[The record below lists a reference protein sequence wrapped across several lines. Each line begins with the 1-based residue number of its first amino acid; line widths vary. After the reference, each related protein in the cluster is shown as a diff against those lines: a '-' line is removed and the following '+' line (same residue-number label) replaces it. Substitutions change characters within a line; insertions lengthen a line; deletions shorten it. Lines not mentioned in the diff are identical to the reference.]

1 MNIAERIRLLRQQ
14 KNWTQEDVAE
24 KLRMSTNGYGSI
36 ERGTTEI
43 TLHRLEQ
50 LAEIFGINL
59 AELLNIDGK
68 FVFNQIG
75 ENCNNNGFNL
85 DERISMESE
94 YKYQLEKQQLIIKNL
109 QQEVEY
115 LKEIIKLLK
124 HET

>member
-1 MNIAERIRLLRQQ
+1 MNVAERIRLLRQQ

-24 KLRMSTNGYGSI
+24 KLKMSTNGYGSI

-50 LAEIFGINL
+50 LAEIFGMSL

-68 FVFNQIG
+68 FIFNQIG

-85 DERISMESE
+85 DGKTRTESE
-94 YKYQLEKQQLIIKNL
+94 YRHQLEKQQLIIENL
-109 QQEVEY
+109 RQEVNY
-115 LKEIIKLLK
+115 LKEIINLLRK
-124 HET
+124 EN

>member
-1 MNIAERIRLLRQQ
+1 MRPVHAHTAHVNYHCY
-14 KNWTQEDVAE
+14 
-24 KLRMSTNGYGSI
+24 GYGSI

-50 LAEIFGINL
+50 LAEIFGISL

-85 DERISMESE
+85 DSKPLTESE
-94 YKYQLEKQQLIIKNL
+94 YKYQLEKQQLIIESL
-109 QQEVEY
+109 QQEVTY
-115 LKEIIKLLK
+115 LKEIIKLLR
-124 HET
+124 HGD